1 MLLQMRGWDRLMGMN
16 ARTEC
21 IARHNPPA
29 DVRLVNNKFA
39 TKLALQAAGVS
50 TAPTLCTISSR
61 QELGRLDWAAMPDAF
76 ALKPNQ
82 SMGGYGILLAA
93 ARLDAETWRSGSG
106 RPIPLLELKDHVRLV
121 FDGEFSPRAHDIA
134 LFEPL
139 LVVHPELADFTFQGL
154 PDVRVICVE
163 DKAIL
168 AMLRLPT
175 SASGGRAN
183 LHQKAIGAAVD
194 LDTGRI
200 SRAWLDGQVVTE
212 HPDTGVRLDG
222 ARVPEWAGVL
232 DLARRCAAVTN
243 LHYLGADVVVDR
255 THGPLILEVNARP
268 GLQIQNVTGQGLLD
282 AIEAEVIR

>member
-16 ARTEC
+16 ARNEF

-29 DVRLVNNKFA
+29 AVRLVNDKFA
-39 TKLALQAAGVS
+39 TKAALQAAGIS
-50 TAPTLCTISSR
+50 SAPTLRTISSR
-61 QELGRLDWAAMPDAF
+61 QELGRVNWAEMPDTF
-76 ALKPNQ
+76 AVKPNQ
-82 SMGGYGILLAA
+82 SMGGSGILLAA
-93 ARLDAETWRSGSG
+93 ARLDVESWCSGSG

-121 FDGEFSPRAHDIA
+121 IDGEFSPRARDIA

-139 LVVHPELADFTFQGL
+139 LIVHPELAELTFQGL
-154 PDVRVICVE
+154 PDVRVICIG
-163 DKAIL
+163 DKAIV

-200 SRAWLDGQVVTE
+200 SRAWLDGQIIAE
-212 HPDTGVRLDG
+212 HPDTGAPLAGV
-222 ARVPEWAGVL
+222 RVPEWADVL

-255 THGPLILEVNARP
+255 SRGPLILEVNARP

-282 AIEAEVIR
+282 VIEAEVIG